1 MTAQGWLSAGRRGR
15 SPLALFAGRNIRS
28 WRDRPALSATKAF
41 VIHLERVVGRRP
53 NVEALRRALPIA
65 SEILPAVDGRLLS
78 PEDAG
83 AAYVRARYAPRYP
96 FALGLPEIG
105 AFLSH
110 RAAWRRI
117 LHEGL
122 DHAVVL
128 EDDASIDPARF
139 GAVLEFLAAER
150 DRWSYALLPA
160 QGLEPAGEAIVRRGA
175 LALTRPY
182 APPLRAI
189 GQFVSREA
197 AERLLAATAPFDRPV
212 DTFLQ
217 MNWATGVTLL
227 AVTPTP
233 IRDVSGE
240 TGGTTV
246 QRKRLG
252 LIERLHHEA
261 MRPIYRAQALRRYR
275 RTLARAADM
284 KPRHDPR

>member
-1 MTAQGWLSAGRRGR
+1 M
-15 SPLALFAGRNIRS
+15 
-28 WRDRPALSATKAF
+28 SATKAF
-41 VIHLERVVGRRP
+41 VIHLERAVGRRP
-53 NVEALRRALPIA
+53 NVEALRGALPIA

-78 PEDAG
+78 PEDAE
-83 AAYVRARYAPRYP
+83 AATVRARYEPRYP
-96 FALGLPEIG
+96 FTLGLPEIG

-117 LHEGL
+117 LEQGV
-122 DHAVVL
+122 DHAVVF
-128 EDDASIDPARF
+128 EDDASIDAERF

-150 DRWSYALLPA
+150 DRWSYVLMPA
-160 QGLEPAGEAIVRRGA
+160 QGREPAGEALVRRGP

-189 GQFVSREA
+189 GQVVSREA

-217 MNWATGVTLL
+217 MNWVTAVTLL

-233 IRDVSGE
+233 IRDVSRE

-261 MRPIYRAQALRRYR
+261 MRPIYRAQAFRRYR
-275 RTLARAADM
+275 RALAKTVDM
-284 KPRHDPR
+284 KARHDPR

>member
-1 MTAQGWLSAGRRGR
+1 LSA
-15 SPLALFAGRNIRS
+15 I
-28 WRDRPALSATKAF
+28 KAF
-41 VIHLERVVGRRP
+41 VIHLERAVGRRP
-53 NVEALRRALPIA
+53 SVEALRSALPIV

-78 PEDAG
+78 AEEAG
-83 AAYVRARYAPRYP
+83 AACVRARYAPRYP

-117 LHEGL
+117 VEEGL
-122 DHAVVL
+122 DHAVVF
-128 EDDASIDPARF
+128 EDDASIDAGRF

-150 DRWSYALLPA
+150 GYWSYALMPA
-160 QGLEPAGEAIVRRGA
+160 QGLEPAGEALVRRGA
-175 LALTRPY
+175 LALTRPH

-197 AERLLAATAPFDRPV
+197 AERLLAVTAPFDRPI

-217 MNWATGVTLL
+217 MNWVTGVTLL

-233 IRDVSGE
+233 IRDVSRQ
-240 TGGTTV
+240 TGGTTM

-252 LIERLHHEA
+252 LVERLHHEA
-261 MRPIYRAQALRRYR
+261 MRPIYRAQALKRYR
-275 RTLARAADM
+275 RALARTDDM
-284 KPRHDPR
+284 KARHDPR